1 MGLRSE
7 VLDDFKESFDRASHR
22 FVGMERKSTL
32 PALPPSPPFPIFW
45 LARLRSRL
53 LPACPSERSRPR
65 GDPSD
70 PSTQNH
76 AGGAPASLIAP
87 KIPLASTSAQ
97 STISLDHSTN
107 QLNAAAS
114 RDPYAR
120 HRLPTS
126 GYQSDRDVSAQTHVN
141 YRCGSLSGTNPSCP
155 ARRTGASARHNG
167 VFWLDQEE
175 QMKDYFHVGGSRSLK
190 KIGKDEPM

>member
-53 LPACPSERSRPR
+53 LPGCPSEPSRPR

-76 AGGAPASLIAP
+76 ARSSVVNCAQDTTRFYVRTVEDFSRPFNQPTERGSIEGSLRPAPASDFRVPI
-87 KIPLASTSAQ
+87 
-97 STISLDHSTN
+97 
-107 QLNAAAS
+107 
-114 RDPYAR
+114 
-120 HRLPTS
+120 
-126 GYQSDRDVSAQTHVN
+126 
-141 YRCGSLSGTNPSCP
+141 
-155 ARRTGASARHNG
+155 
-167 VFWLDQEE
+167 
-175 QMKDYFHVGGSRSLK
+175 
-190 KIGKDEPM
+190 